1 VPRHQRHYELEE
13 ATAALPWVAEQLVAI
28 RAARERLTD
37 AEARQA
43 LSAGSAGNGGG
54 TAGKQVGEAF
64 LELRDRAAAFQERD
78 IVLRDTDRGLI
89 DFPAIRDGEEVYLCW
104 LEGEPGIAFW
114 HELDAGFAG
123 RRPL

>member
-1 VPRHQRHYELEE
+1 VRHQRHYELEE
-13 ATAALPWVAEQLVAI
+13 ARAALPWVVEQLAAI

-43 LSAGSAGNGGG
+43 LAAGAAGNGGG

-64 LELRDRAAAFQERD
+64 LELRDLAAALQERD
-78 IVLRDTDRGLI
+78 IVLRDPDRGLI
-89 DFPAIRDGEEVYLCW
+89 DFPAVRDGEEVYLCW
-104 LEGEPGIAFW
+104 LEGEPDIAFW
-114 HELDAGFAG
+114 HGLDAGFAG